1 MTPRMLYRNFTDQ
14 ASIDAEY
21 NPLLKVTE
29 AADIVK
35 RWQQNSAHARS
46 VLTSRLGLRFGPT
59 VEEYLDIFPSGKP
72 GAGLHLFLHGGYW
85 RRFSARD
92 FSFIAPTLVDAGIS
106 VGIMNYALCPGV
118 TLSEIVRQ
126 TRSAIFWL
134 KENGRSHGVDATS
147 LTVSGHSAGAHLLT
161 MALSTDWGKTFGLK
175 QEVITGACAISGI
188 YDLAPLLYSY
198 LQPQIQLSW
207 GDVAH
212 LSPIRHIPDKGPA
225 LTVVSGGKESN
236 EFIRQSQEF
245 LSAWRQHGLKGDWLN
260 LSKANHFN
268 ILDGF
273 EDPGSVLFKTIT
285 NIARY

>member
-1 MTPRMLYRNFTDQ
+1 
-14 ASIDAEY
+14 
-21 NPLLKVTE
+21 
-29 AADIVK
+29 
-35 RWQQNSAHARS
+35 
-46 VLTSRLGLRFGPT
+46 
-59 VEEYLDIFPSGKP
+59 
-72 GAGLHLFLHGGYW
+72 
-85 RRFSARD
+85 
-92 FSFIAPTLVDAGIS
+92 
-106 VGIMNYALCPGV
+106 
-118 TLSEIVRQ
+118 
-126 TRSAIFWL
+126 

-147 LTVSGHSAGAHLLT
+147 LTISGHSAGAHLLT
-161 MALSTDWGKTFGLK
+161 MALSTDWEETFGLK

-188 YDLAPLLYSY
+188 YDLTPLLYSY

-285 NIARY
+285 NIARH